1 MNWLIT
7 HHNKNLGK
15 CKLPNLL
22 DRTLPEMY
30 GFGKGSNKL
39 NTQLLEN
46 HCQNKVKS
54 SKSGKTGKS
63 SKTSKSGKTSKSS
76 KSKKNNKPLSIL

>member
-54 SKSGKTGKS
+54 N
-63 SKTSKSGKTSKSS
+63 KSGKTSKSS
-76 KSKKNNKPLSIL
+76 KSKKINKPLSIKKLVKKTKKQK